1 MKNILITGGSGLV
14 GKHLTAMLTQKGYQV
29 AWLSRNPEKVSSI
42 KSFFW
47 DVIAEK
53 LDPAA
58 IEFADAIVHLAGAGI
73 ADKPWSDERK
83 QEIVDSRVKSTE
95 LIIGQLERSAKLPKI
110 VIAASAIGYYG
121 TTTSSHVYTEIDP
134 PGTDFLATTT
144 QLWEEA
150 TGKFRD
156 LGIKTIQYRL
166 GVVLDAKDGAL
177 SKMALPVRFGF
188 GAAFGTGRQFVP
200 WIHMHD
206 LCNLIVAGLEQ
217 SLPDGVYNAVAP
229 AQNTNGELIKMIAGV
244 LHRPYF
250 LPPVP
255 GFIMKLLLGEM
266 SAMVLEGSA
275 VSANKVLQ
283 TGFQFSFIELKVA
296 LEDLLVNHP

>member
-14 GKHLTAMLTQKGYQV
+14 GKHLTAMLNQKGYQV
-29 AWLSRNPEKVSSI
+29 AWLSRNPDKGLSI
-42 KSFFW
+42 KTYFW
-47 DVIAEK
+47 DVEAEK

-58 IEFADAIVHLAGAGI
+58 IEFSDAIVHLAGTGI
-73 ADKPWSDERK
+73 ADKPWSDKRK

-95 LIIGQLERSAKLPKI
+95 LIISQLKRSGKLPEV

-121 TTTSSHVYTEIDP
+121 TTTSSHIFTETDP

-150 TGKFRD
+150 TNKFRD
-156 LGIKTIQYRL
+156 LRIKTIQYRL
-166 GVVLDAKDGAL
+166 GMVLDAKEGAL
-177 SKMALPVRFGF
+177 PKMALPVRYGF
-188 GAAFGTGRQFVP
+188 GAALGTGQQFVP
-200 WIHMHD
+200 WIHIHD

-217 SLPDGVYNAVAP
+217 NLPDGVYNAVAP
-229 AQNTNGELIKMIAGV
+229 AQNTNGELMKMISSV

-250 LPPVP
+250 LPSVP
-255 GFIMKLLLGEM
+255 GLIMKLFMGEM
-266 SAMVLEGSA
+266 SALVLEGSA

-283 TGFQFSFIELKVA
+283 TGFQFSFAELKAA
-296 LEDLLVNHP
+296 LEDLLVKHP